1 MNQPHSNQ
9 LLATIF
15 TDALLYTRWLESYV
29 TTALSSYDVGVRHVQ
44 VTDDNHVELG
54 VMYLPQVRLTRGS
67 KVLARYGVST
77 RSKRV
82 YAEHIASLSFPSSGK
97 PGTQE
102 LSEVL
107 RLHAERFQTR
117 RR

>member
-1 MNQPHSNQ
+1 MREPINL

-15 TDALLYTRWLESYV
+15 TDALLHTKWLESYV
-29 TTALSSYDVGVRHVQ
+29 TNALSSYDIDVKHVE
-44 VTDDNHVELG
+44 VTLENHIELG
-54 VMYLPQVRLTRGS
+54 VMYLPQVRLTKGS
-67 KVLARYGVST
+67 RVLARYGVST

-82 YAEHIASLSFPSSGK
+82 YAEHIASLSFPAA
-97 PGTQE
+97 PQQDACE

-107 RLHAERFQTR
+107 KQHADRFHSR